1 MSTSKQKI
9 INIHS
14 SVLNKQ
20 PKPEV
25 LSPGELAVNN
35 NSANEFISLLN
46 SDGEVVR
53 ISNDLTQVER
63 MEDKEVFPYEG
74 KIDNVDLENNRSNIE
89 IKLNQKAA
97 KKMRHYD
104 KVNDALDIDGQPI
117 NPSSDGGVTD
127 GAGFS
132 IDTSLFAMNGS
143 NPSFKTLEV
152 TCETNL
158 LGTTN
163 VKGNTADGCGSNF
176 NINVTNVSGNVTNTT
191 YEGDTITIV
200 VPDERIS
207 ACTNLDIKSDN
218 VNLEQCGGNGKLT
231 VKEKETVVSGST
243 LEINEGTSVDVKA
256 PNATV
261 SGTNLTVS
269 ETNTDVTSCGSLSVN
284 SDNVNVEQCTANGK
298 LTVKEKEAVVS
309 GTSLN
314 VTEENTDI
322 TSCGSF
328 NLDSDNINIEQCGN
342 DGKIAVKEKAAE
354 ISGSSLDI
362 TEEDTTL
369 QSCGSITL
377 KSDDVSVEECTEG
390 QGSIS
395 FKFKDLC
402 LEGSNSATLYGKN
415 NTNVGVSCDESAAST
430 TTTIKGNSIVE
441 SGNTISET
449 ATTSITEKA
458 STINVNASTALNMSA
473 PTTTLSGTN
482 FNVTE
487 ANMNVTATTKVDV
500 KSPTVSVSGTNL
512 TVSETN
518 TDVTSCGRF
527 KVDSNA
533 ITLEECAAGQGTLTV
548 KENTVDVSAKTITE
562 TASTSI
568 TEKAP
573 TVNVS
578 GTTTNITGATTLNLT
593 GATINENGGI
603 VNITST
609 GNTNVTAGNN
619 VCIKASKDADLYG
632 AQNTHVGTAC
642 DGSITPNIDMKG
654 QTLVISGGTSTIY
667 RNTTNTITANTV
679 DGALE
684 EVLRRSKVTISAVT
698 NAAGD
703 DTLMHYDLYQNYD
716 GSNTPQKFGT
726 INIPKDFLLKDALIV
741 RGTWNGSTFT
751 ENASCTGTSC
761 VWAMKLIWNVKDPET
776 GHADLKTTY
785 IDLSDLVKDI
795 VADNGAANRG
805 VNVTIWYDGRQQ
817 HISADTTVVIKNAD
831 GSGTKTFAKADG
843 IHTLSAYTL
852 NMTSGD
858 VRSNSSL
865 TNWTYDPFDKKV
877 TVTTPTDVAHVNR
890 NTLSV
895 SYGDVKNA
903 PNSTYDPGNGTANTV
918 RNSSITIPNA
928 TKHLNKE
935 AITFQSGSFGGG
947 SYNTESAVTVNVPT
961 DASHI
966 ANRSVSWT
974 YGDVKNAN
982 GGSYSPAGSDVSFVI
997 PKSTSDLNRK
1007 TLTWTN
1013 GAANTGSYDTTADK
1027 EIKIPSL
1034 LSHLDGGVVTNNDG
1048 CLSID
1053 KDVCINGNVTAAHI
1067 YNSSDERLKE
1077 NIKAVPLDE
1086 AYKARNVEI
1095 KSFNFKGEEGKT
1107 VGVIAQSVEKN
1118 GLDFCVIEGEDG
1130 YKKVDY
1136 TSLMLLK
1143 IAYLERALAKAV
1155 DMIDNLKAKIED
1167 KQ

>member
-1 MSTSKQKI
+1 MATSKQKI

-176 NINVTNVSGNVTNTT
+176 NINVANVSGNVTNTT

-200 VPDERIS
+200 VPNEDITACDKFNVKSNAATIEQ
-207 ACTNLDIKSDN
+207 CTNGTLTIKEN
-218 VNLEQCGGNGKLT
+218 AT
-231 VKEKETVVSGST
+231 VISGST
-243 LEINEGTSVDVKA
+243 LKINEGTSIDVKA
-256 PNATV
+256 PNTTI
-261 SGTNLTVS
+261 SGTNLTVN
-269 ETNTDVTSCGSLSVN
+269 ET
-284 SDNVNVEQCTANGK
+284 
-298 LTVKEKEAVVS
+298 
-309 GTSLN
+309 
-314 VTEENTDI
+314 NTDI
-322 TSCGSF
+322 TSCGGF

-342 DGKIAVKEKAAE
+342 DGKITVKEKTAE

-377 KSDDVSVEECTEG
+377 KSDDVSVEECTDG
-390 QGSIS
+390 QGNIS

-402 LEGSNSATLYGKN
+402 LEGSNSTTLYGKN
-415 NTNVGVSCDESAAST
+415 NTNVGVSCDGSAAST
-430 TTTIKGNSIVE
+430 TTTIKGGSIVE

-449 ATTSITEKA
+449 AATSITEKA
-458 STINVNASTALNMSA
+458 PTIVVNASTALNMSA

-487 ANMNVTATTKVDV
+487 ANMNVTATTKVDI

-533 ITLEECAAGQGTLTV
+533 ITLEECAASQGTLTV
-548 KENTVDVSAKTITE
+548 KENTVDVSANTITE
-562 TASTSI
+562 TASASI

-573 TVNVS
+573 TINVS
-578 GTTTNITGATTLNLT
+578 GTTNNNNFTTVNNTATTINNNTTNYNITGTTK
-593 GATINENGGI
+593 IN
-603 VNITST
+603 
-609 GNTNVTAGNN
+609 GNTT
-619 VCIKASKDADLYG
+619 I
-632 AQNTHVGTAC
+632 Q
-642 DGSITPNIDMKG
+642 
-654 QTLVISGGTSTIY
+654 SGLTVSG
-667 RNTTNTITANTV
+667 NTV
-679 DGALE
+679 IGGNTYMSGRTYFNNTCDVVEANELSDALCEVFNRSIVRMEKTTPAATSEILATYKLFQDGKQIGE
-684 EVLRRSKVTISAVT
+684 
-698 NAAGD
+698 D
-703 DTLMHYDLYQNYD
+703 
-716 GSNTPQKFGT
+716 
-726 INIPKDFLLKDALIV
+726 INIPKDHLLKDVSIV
-741 RGTWNGSTFT
+741 YGTVNGTAFT
-751 ENASCTGTSC
+751 ECTSASNNCH
-761 VWAMKLIWNVKDPET
+761 WYIKLIWNVFDPQS
-776 GHADLKTTY
+776 GHSDDKTTY
-785 IDLSDLVKDI
+785 LLADDFVKDI
-795 VADNGAANRG
+795 DDDNSKADRG
-805 VNVTIWYDGRQQ
+805 VNVDVWYDGQMNRV
-817 HISADTTVVIKNAD
+817 SADTTVVIKNAD
-831 GSGTKTFAKADG
+831 GSGTKTFGKSNG
-843 IHTLSAYTL
+843 THTLSAYTL

-858 VRSNSSL
+858 VRSNGAL

-903 PNSTYDPGNGTANTV
+903 PNSTYDPGNGTANTT
-918 RNSSITIPNA
+918 RNSSITIPNSTA
-928 TKHLNKE
+928 HLNKQP
-935 AITFQSGSFGGG
+935 ITFQGGTF
-947 SYNTESAVTVNVPT
+947 SPATYNTESAVTVNVPT
-961 DASHI
+961 AVSHLTRG
-966 ANRSVSWT
+966 N
-974 YGDVKNAN
+974 
-982 GGSYSPAGSDVSFVI
+982 
-997 PKSTSDLNRK
+997 L
-1007 TLTWTN
+1007 TLTHNGLTDTFDPASNKSMTLPHSALTWSN
-1013 GAANTGSYDTTADK
+1013 GAANTGSYDTSAAK

-1034 LSHLDGGVVTNNDG
+1034 LTHLDGGVITNNDG
-1048 CLSID
+1048 CISID
-1053 KDVCINGNVTAAHI
+1053 KDVCVNGNVTASHF
-1067 YNSSDERLKE
+1067 YSSSDERLKE
-1077 NIKAVPLDE
+1077 NINGVSLLDKTR
-1086 AYKARNVEI
+1086 ANSIEI
-1095 KSFNFKGEEGKT
+1095 KSFNFKSDANKT
-1107 VGVIAQSVEKN
+1107 KTIGVIAQDVEAG
-1118 GLDFCVIEGEDG
+1118 GLDFCVAEDENG
-1130 YKKVDY
+1130 MKKVDY

-1143 IAYLERALAKAV
+1143 IQFLEDELAKAF
-1155 DMIDNLKAKIED
+1155 LKINELSKKLED
-1167 KQ
+1167 KK